1 MEGGKNELKMR
12 ARCCFSAGSG
22 SQYLQATF
30 AEMEHDCGVNVII
43 HVKETTILPLMVKS
57 GNWRLWEELR
67 GIVGDRQ

>member
-12 ARCCFSAGSG
+12 AHCCFSAGSG
-22 SQYLQATF
+22 SRYLQATF

-43 HVKETTILPLMVKS
+43 HAKETKILPLMVKS